1 MNRMFRRLALCLVVI
16 LAAASL
22 DLASAMAASGKSV
35 TVGDYIVRIVRAAGL
50 EARVPAGAG
59 AAAYLAFLV
68 QTGAVSSSL
77 ARSLSLTAP
86 ITPQLALALTT
97 AISPAIPAPSHLS
110 GVYTSTVLLGARTDA
125 LGFADAPILRDPRDP
140 LAAKCPSPA
149 IVNGKPKPCGS

>member
-22 DLASAMAASGKSV
+22 DLASAMAASAKSV

-68 QTGAVSSSL
+68 QTSAVSSSL
-77 ARSLSLTAP
+77 SRSLSLTAP
-86 ITPQLALALTT
+86 TTPHLALALAT
-97 AISPAIPAPSHLS
+97 AISPALPAPSPLP
-110 GVYTSTVLLGARTDA
+110 GVH
-125 LGFADAPILRDPRDP
+125 PR
-140 LAAKCPSPA
+140 
-149 IVNGKPKPCGS
+149 